1 MPQARFRNMALSL
14 LLALPLAAGAACS
27 RTMVVP
33 VFPLGKLMGVS
44 NTDGLALGIYP
55 ELLRKTAASSG
66 CTFSFIAAPH
76 ARAELMLSIG
86 AADILLGAIKDDQRD
101 QWGNFIPMLDTEW
114 MLITNR
120 TDAPPLT
127 VQALL
132 ERSDIRLNVVRGYKY
147 GAAYHNM
154 LVELEK
160 LGRVEYVKDPVTVVR
175 KMLAGRADYTFMAT
189 TTFAGALD
197 DLGLKQSYAPNIHYS
212 HIRDLPTT
220 VNGVYLSKRLSASDQ
235 QQLIALLS
243 KIREHK
249 ELLLGLRKFFT
260 PTDLQSLRPLSSQ
273 SAATTTALPH

>member
-55 ELLRKTAASSG
+55 ELLRKNAASSG
-66 CTFSFIAAPH
+66 CTFSFIAAQH
-76 ARAELMLSIG
+76 ARAELMLSTG
-86 AADILLGAIKDDQRD
+86 AADILLGAIKDEQRD
-101 QWGNFIPMLDTEW
+101 QWGNFVPMLDTEW

-120 TDAPPLT
+120 GDAPPRT

-147 GAAYHNM
+147 GAAYQKM
-154 LVELEK
+154 LAELDK

-175 KMLAGRADYTFMAT
+175 KMLAGRI
-189 TTFAGALD
+189 L
-197 DLGLKQSYAPNIHYS
+197 
-212 HIRDLPTT
+212 RTT
-220 VNGVYLSKRLSASDQ
+220 VTG
-235 QQLIALLS
+235 
-243 KIREHK
+243 
-249 ELLLGLRKFFT
+249 
-260 PTDLQSLRPLSSQ
+260 
-273 SAATTTALPH
+273 